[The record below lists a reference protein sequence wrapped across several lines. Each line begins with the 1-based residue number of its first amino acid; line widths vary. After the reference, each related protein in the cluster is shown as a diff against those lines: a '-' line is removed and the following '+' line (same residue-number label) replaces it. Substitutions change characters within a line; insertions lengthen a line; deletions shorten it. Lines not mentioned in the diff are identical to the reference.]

1 MRARAFVSESG
12 DADAWAEET
21 ANARDLAVLLETA
34 HAAEENAWAAVDAA
48 CNGCGA
54 SGSAASGA
62 RPEDDALDMA
72 TLISE
77 ELAHAQEA
85 LAGQSALTDLD
96 HRLLASGYFSW
107 TSTDLL
113 DG

>member
-1 MRARAFVSESG
+1 MRVRAFVSDAG
-12 DADAWAEET
+12 DADAWET
-21 ANARDLAVLLETA
+21 SSAMDLAVLLENA
-34 HAAEENAWAAVDAA
+34 HEAEENAWAAVDAA
-48 CNGCGA
+48 CNGCGSSA
-54 SGSAASGA
+54 SAGASA

-72 TLISE
+72 MLITE

-85 LAGQSALTDLD
+85 LAGQSAVTDLD